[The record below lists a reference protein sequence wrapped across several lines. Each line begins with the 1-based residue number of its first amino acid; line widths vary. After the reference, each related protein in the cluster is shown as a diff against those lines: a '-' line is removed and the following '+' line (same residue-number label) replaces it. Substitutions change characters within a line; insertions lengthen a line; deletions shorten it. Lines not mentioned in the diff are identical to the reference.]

1 LQANYPET
9 RIQPLES
16 WVSIPFYTKHPPS
29 LLGILKKVV
38 FCGMI
43 KQLPIPYIVCI
54 LIGIVLGLIL
64 GTKWYLAFLYW
75 GELEKFSWVRYFFP
89 QFINN
94 TLWGFLVPVVYYF
107 MQKFSLGKAAPMEEK
122 MKAIGASLA
131 LAAFHESFSYILW
144 FFPSDWLGWF
154 RFNMDEFDY
163 IVGAFPTG
171 FISRVVEYWVI
182 YGILS
187 AMDYAKKYRLK
198 QLELVQMESQLANA
212 QLSAL
217 RLQLQ
222 PHFLFN
228 TLNTISSLMDINIK
242 DAQKM
247 VSRLG
252 NLLRAVL
259 DKNKKARV
267 SLREELDFID
277 NYLSIE
283 RMRFMDRLSL
293 RYEVDDSLMDAEVP
307 SLILQPLV
315 ENAVKHGLSQ
325 KTDPGTI
332 TISAHPVNE
341 KFMQIIVKD
350 DGVGA
355 AKSNQLLKEGG
366 IGLKNVE
373 ERLNLIYKGEANMDI
388 ESADNQGFVVRLTM
402 PIKNHNS

>member
-1 LQANYPET
+1 
-9 RIQPLES
+9 
-16 WVSIPFYTKHPPS
+16 
-29 LLGILKKVV
+29 
-38 FCGMI
+38 MI

-54 LIGIVLGLIL
+54 IIGIVLGLIL

-107 MQKFSLGKAAPMEEK
+107 MQKFSLGKASTRGEK

-131 LAAFHESFSYILW
+131 LAAFHESFSYVLW
-144 FFPSDWLGWF
+144 FLPADWFGWF
-154 RFNMDEFDY
+154 RFNLKEFDY
-163 IVGAFPTG
+163 IIGAFPTG
-171 FISRVVEYWVI
+171 FISRVVEYWII

-259 DKNKKARV
+259 DKNKRARV
-267 SLREELDFID
+267 SLREELEFTD

-293 RYEVDDSLMDAEVP
+293 IYDVDDSLMDAEVP

-332 TISAHPVNE
+332 TITARRKESGTME
-341 KFMQIIVKD
+341 IEVKD
-350 DGVGA
+350 DGVGSDQ
-355 AKSNQLLKEGG
+355 SNQLLLKGG
-366 IGLKNVE
+366 IGLRNVE

-388 ESADNQGFVVRLTM
+388 VSVADEGFKVVLTL
-402 PIKNHNS
+402 PVKTFEL

>member
-1 LQANYPET
+1 
-9 RIQPLES
+9 
-16 WVSIPFYTKHPPS
+16 
-29 LLGILKKVV
+29 
-38 FCGMI
+38 MI

-54 LIGIVLGLIL
+54 IIGVVLGLIL

-154 RFNMDEFDY
+154 RFNMEEFDY

-182 YGILS
+182 FGILS

-252 NLLRAVL
+252 NLLRTVL
-259 DKNKKARV
+259 DKNKRARV
-267 SLREELDFID
+267 SLREELDFMD

-293 RYEVDDSLMDAEVP
+293 TYEVDESLMDMEVP
-307 SLILQPLV
+307 SMILQPLV

-325 KTDPGTI
+325 KTEPGTI
-332 TISAHPVNE
+332 TISAHRKDKN
-341 KFMQIIVKD
+341 FMEITVKD

-355 AKSNQLLKEGG
+355 DASNKSLMQDG

-373 ERLNLIYKGEANMDI
+373 ERLNLIYKGKANMHI
-388 ESADNQGFVVRLTM
+388 ASAANEGFAVTLILPV
-402 PIKNHNS
+402 KNHEL